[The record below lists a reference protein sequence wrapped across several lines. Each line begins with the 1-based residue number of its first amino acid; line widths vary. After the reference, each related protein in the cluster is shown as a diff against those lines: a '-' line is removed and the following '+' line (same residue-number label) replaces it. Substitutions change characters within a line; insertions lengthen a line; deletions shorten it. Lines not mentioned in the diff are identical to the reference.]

1 VLTPEMAGEKGQK
14 KPFALRLASD
24 ELPRERK
31 GSWLQAKCAG
41 FR

>member
-1 VLTPEMAGEKGQK
+1 VLTPEMAGEKGRK

-24 ELPRERK
+24 ELPGEGK
-31 GSWLQAKCAG
+31 DSCWHAKCAG